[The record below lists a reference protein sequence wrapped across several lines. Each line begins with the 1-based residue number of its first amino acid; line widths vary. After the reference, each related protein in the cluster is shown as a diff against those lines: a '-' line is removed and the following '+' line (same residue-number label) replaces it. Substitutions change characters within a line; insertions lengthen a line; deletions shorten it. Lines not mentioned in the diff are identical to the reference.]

1 MRALAR
7 QVRSPLWRAAGLPL
21 LSGLLLLP
29 QAWALARALQLLAV
43 DRLPL
48 ESALPWLGLAAVLLA
63 VRAGLSWGAGCAGQQ
78 AAEDVKLAVRQAL
91 FARML
96 GSGVLWTRARTSGA
110 LADAIGARVELLD
123 GYYAHYLPAMASA
136 TVLPLV
142 FCVVLSGFDLVAALV
157 LALTVPAI
165 PVFMALVGWGAEA
178 AGRRHVDA
186 LARLSGLFA
195 DRVRGLSTLVLH
207 GRASDEAERV
217 AQASEEVRARTLSV
231 LRIAFLSSAVLEFF
245 AALGVAGL
253 AVYFGLSFLG
263 FLDLRASPL
272 TLETAL
278 FCLLM
283 APEVYLPMRQLAAHY
298 HDRAN
303 ARALVAGLD
312 ELFDGLPE
320 PGEGARESAP
330 RDGAAAVTVPPH
342 ADGPW
347 LRVAGLRVDVP
358 GRAPVRL
365 AGLVELAPG
374 ASVALTGPSGSGKTT
389 LLEAIAGLRPHE
401 GAVELGGRAVAD
413 WPDAVLRR
421 TLLLI
426 PQRPWLMPGT
436 LAGNLRLA
444 RPDADDAQL
453 RQALEAAGLGPWLAR
468 QPQGLGTPVGTR
480 GHGLSG
486 GQAQRLALAR
496 MFLSDARVLLLDEP
510 TAHLDDATRDRVLA
524 SILDF
529 ARGRIL
535 VVATHDPAVA
545 ARMAMQWRVGADG
558 EVSA

>member
-217 AQASEEVRARTLSV
+217 VQASEEVRARTLSV

-330 RDGAAAVTVPPH
+330 RDGAAAVAVPPH